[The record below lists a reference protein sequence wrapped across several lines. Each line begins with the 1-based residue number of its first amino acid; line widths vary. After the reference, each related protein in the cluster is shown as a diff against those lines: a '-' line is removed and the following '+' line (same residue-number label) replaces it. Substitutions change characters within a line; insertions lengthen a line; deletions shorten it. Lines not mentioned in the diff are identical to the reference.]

1 MGCLVN
7 IHLRSGDHSNAV
19 CEVVEGKDNAE
30 ARRVLE
36 HAGIWWRGGIG
47 RVKTLGSCGRGA
59 QRCCARK
66 WFGRGPSLRG
76 PGMGEL
82 RLWIEMRRMGGGAGR
97 RSRFGS

>member
-1 MGCLVN
+1 
-7 IHLRSGDHSNAV
+7 
-19 CEVVEGKDNAE
+19 VVEGKDNAE

-59 QRCCARK
+59 QRCCART

-76 PGMGEL
+76 PGLGEL
-82 RLWIEMRRMGGGAGR
+82 
-97 RSRFGS
+97 

>member
-47 RVKTLGSCGRGA
+47 RVKTLDRAGVGRSDAAPVHG
-59 QRCCARK
+59 
-66 WFGRGPSLRG
+66 L
-76 PGMGEL
+76 
-82 RLWIEMRRMGGGAGR
+82 GGD
-97 RSRFGS
+97 RFYGGLGWVS

>member
-59 QRCCARK
+59 QRCCARS
-66 WFGRGPSLRG
+66 WLGGDRSGTGLGRVGLR
-76 PGMGEL
+76 
-82 RLWIEMRRMGGGAGR
+82 RWIEMRRMGGGADR
-97 RSRFGS
+97 RLCFGS